1 MIKFNC
7 FIAQSRRR
15 RAGGH
20 NYMVIKDL
28 EVRLVVPAEV
38 DVLALALEVEEGDP
52 VLQVTD
58 LVADRNPVGRTENAV
73 LEGFVEDGDFFEHF

>member
-58 LVADRNPVGRTENAV
+58 FVANRNLVG
-73 LEGFVEDGDFFEHF
+73 DG

>member
-1 MIKFNC
+1 MLKFNC

-38 DVLALALEVEEGDP
+38 DVLGLLEVQESD
-52 VLQVTD
+52 LILKVTD
-58 LVADRNPVGRTENAV
+58 FVADCNPVGRTENAV
-73 LEGFVEDGDFFEHF
+73 LEGFVKDGDFFEHF